1 MLIGFTMPRT
11 SPLDENPAPQIP
23 GAIERPRLLERL
35 ESATQYRLIL
45 ISAPAGF
52 GKTTLASQFARETN
66 YPLAWHTVEERERD
80 IPNLYEHSLAALE
93 KIAPGIRQALPEP
106 GNHSPAELAT
116 LVAEYLWG
124 ALTRD
129 AFYIVDDVHHLTGFP
144 AAETWLQH
152 LVSRLPRACHL
163 VLLSR
168 TLPTLPFAELIARNE
183 VLALSHEELR
193 LTDDEI
199 ARLAHRLLDDRLTTA
214 EVAQL
219 VSRLD
224 GWPAGIMLALQPLPP
239 GLGNGLF
246 SAGPEPEALFEALA
260 SSMLQAQLPD
270 LRHFLLES
278 ATLTR
283 LTPELCS
290 TVLGIPNSANWLNAA
305 RTQNLFL
312 TRVPGGLVYH
322 TLFRD
327 FLQKHLRETNA
338 KRFAELHER
347 AARWFE
353 ERDDIEQAF
362 DHYLE
367 ASRVDSALN
376 IAESAAVSLFSQG
389 KHETLLRWNERLRA
403 APAVAPRLAH
413 ACATIHADR
422 LEYQAAEF
430 ELERAEVGF
439 SANGDAEGIAS
450 AHLQRARIHLLRGEN
465 LRAEAE
471 ARQLTTSNSVEVA
484 GRALRVVGLAQIRL
498 GEIEKGIQSLEEAVT
513 CYRSANLVSALSHLL
528 QDLQYAYTRAG
539 QLDKAGS
546 CLQEVVALRRKLGG
560 AAGLAQALNN
570 LGYYYHQQ
578 NNYHQALSTLQEA
591 LDTVAGIATR
601 HIESYLLWSLG
612 DLKRDLCLCEQAEQ
626 HYARALSLLPA
637 GADPNLRCAILVSLA
652 ALRRREGRPDESRL
666 VAQEALSIA
675 ERANSALEQVMAR
688 AVLATVDA
696 EQGEPAQALEEL
708 ELVAEELAEQGA
720 RFELVGV
727 LGLCA
732 SVSLL
737 NSEPERAEQ
746 HLQAALAVAD
756 DIGTA
761 QPLAVEMLQTPALEG
776 VIGRLPPNEQ
786 LQRALAQLRAMR
798 AELTLG
804 TPATGEDDPQL
815 GPTYSLRVL
824 TLGREEVLRDGTLIA
839 SSEWRAAAAREMFLY
854 LLFFGPKSRGEISL
868 VFWPD
873 SSAEQVRAN
882 FHTTLHRARQAL
894 GPNVIVYER
903 DSYFINPEIEVW
915 CDALELERMNRQA
928 RLLPPY
934 DVRAEDLRRKA
945 AALYQGEFLLSL
957 DFEWVYQ
964 RRDALNEV
972 YLDVLVGLGQCAKA
986 RRDFQAAIDH
996 YTRALVADPYRE
1008 EIHREI
1014 MSCYGEMGERGLV
1027 LHHLEEMISLFR
1039 RELGVEPTDESIQFA
1054 RSLLK

>member
-1 MLIGFTMPRT
+1 MLNGSSMPRA
-11 SPLDENPAPQIP
+11 SPLAENPAPQIP
-23 GAIERPRLLERL
+23 GAIERPRLLDRL

-52 GKTTLASQFARETN
+52 GKTTLASQFARGTT
-66 YPLAWHTVEERERD
+66 YPLAWHAVEERERD

-129 AFYIVDDVHHLTGFP
+129 AFYIIDDVHHLTGFP

-199 ARLAHRLLDDRLTTA
+199 ARLAHQLLEDRLSTA
-214 EVAQL
+214 EVSQL

-224 GWPAGIMLALQPLPP
+224 GWPAGIMLALQPLPS
-239 GLGNGLF
+239 GFGDGLF

-290 TVLGIPNSANWLNAA
+290 MVLGIPNSANWLNAA

-327 FLQKHLRETNA
+327 FLQSHLRQTNPE
-338 KRFAELHER
+338 RFSELHER

-362 DHYLE
+362 DHYLAAGRTE
-367 ASRVDSALN
+367 SALN
-376 IAESAAVSLFSQG
+376 IAERAAVSIFSQG
-389 KHETLLRWNERLRA
+389 KHETLLRWNEQLRV
-403 APAVAPRLAH
+403 APMVAPRLAH
-413 ACATIHADR
+413 ACATIYADR
-422 LEYQAAEF
+422 LEYQAAEA
-430 ELERAEVGF
+430 ELGRAEIGF
-439 SANGDAEGIAS
+439 SAQGDVEGIAS
-450 AHLQRARIHLLRGEN
+450 THLQRARIHLLRGEN
-465 LRAEAE
+465 YRAEEE
-471 ARQLTTSNSVEVA
+471 ARQLTTSSSVEVA

-498 GEIEKGIQSLEEAVT
+498 GEIEKGIQSLEEAVI

-539 QLDKAGS
+539 LLDKAGA

-637 GADPNLRCAILVSLA
+637 GADPNLRCAVLVSLA
-652 ALRRREGRPDESRL
+652 ALRRREGRPDEARL

-675 ERANSALEQVMAR
+675 ERTSSALEQAMAR
-688 AVLATVDA
+688 AVLASVSA
-696 EQGEPAQALEEL
+696 EQDEPTQALDEL
-708 ELVAEELAEQGA
+708 ELVAEELVEQGA
-720 RFELVGV
+720 RFEFLGV
-727 LGLCA
+727 SGLCA
-732 SVSLL
+732 STSLL
-737 NSEPERAEQ
+737 VPDRERAAQ
-746 HLQAALAVAD
+746 HLHSALKVAD
-756 DIGTA
+756 EIGTA
-761 QPLAVEMLQTPALEG
+761 QPLAVEVLQSPALEDL
-776 VIGRLPPNEQ
+776 IIDLPPSEQ
-786 LQRALAQLRAMR
+786 LQRALSQLRTVR
-798 AELTLG
+798 AELALG
-804 TPATGEDDPQL
+804 APAPGEDELQL

-824 TLGREEVLRDGTLIA
+824 TLGREEVLRDGALIA
-839 SSEWRAAAAREMFLY
+839 SSEWRAAAAREIFLY
-854 LLFFGPKSRGEISL
+854 LLFSGPKSRSEISL

-894 GPNVIVYER
+894 GPNVIVYDK

-915 CDALELERMNRQA
+915 CDALELERMTKQA
-928 RLLPPY
+928 RLLPPH

-957 DFEWVYQ
+957 DAEWVYQ

-972 YLDVLVGLGQCAKA
+972 YLEVLVGLGQCAKA

-996 YTRALVADPYRE
+996 FTRALVADPYRE

-1014 MSCYGEMGERGLV
+1014 MSCYGEMGERGLI
-1027 LHHLEEMISLFR
+1027 LHHFDEMKSLFR
-1039 RELGVEPTDESIQFA
+1039 RELGVEPADDTIQFVHG
-1054 RSLLK
+1054 LLK